1 MSALPMDYPLAP
13 ARGAVVLQFPT
24 ARVRRPAP
32 APLRITRRGRLV
44 VTLGMTALLAAVG
57 LVGASQAVA
66 GQEASSV
73 PVEQVTVVPGDTLW
87 SIAAAVAEPGSDVRD
102 VVAEIAELN
111 ALPTSQVFAG
121 QHLVVPAVD

>member
-32 APLRITRRGRLV
+32 PLRITRRGRLV
-44 VTLGMTALLAAVG
+44 ITLGMTALLAAVG
-57 LVGASQAVA
+57 LAGASQAVA

-121 QHLVVPAVD
+121 QHLVVPAVG